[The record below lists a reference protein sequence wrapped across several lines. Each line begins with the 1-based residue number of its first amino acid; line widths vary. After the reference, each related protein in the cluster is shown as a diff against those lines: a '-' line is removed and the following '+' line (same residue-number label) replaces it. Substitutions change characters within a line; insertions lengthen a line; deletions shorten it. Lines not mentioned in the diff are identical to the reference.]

1 MKLRTRRDPVIMI
14 DLNRHLSSLHDSLT
28 PPQSQQPSALADAL
42 SALALF
48 IMLIIGL
55 YLTFGLQLP

>member
-1 MKLRTRRDPVIMI
+1 MKLRKRRDPVIMI

-28 PPQSQQPSALADAL
+28 PPQPQPSALADAL
-42 SALALF
+42 AALGLF
-48 IMLIIGL
+48 IMLLIGL